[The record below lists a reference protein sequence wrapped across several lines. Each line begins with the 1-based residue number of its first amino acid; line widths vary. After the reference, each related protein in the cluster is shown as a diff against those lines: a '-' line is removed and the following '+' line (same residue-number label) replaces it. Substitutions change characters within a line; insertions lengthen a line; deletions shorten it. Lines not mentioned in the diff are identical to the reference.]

1 MEDIRSIHLRLLQ
14 GRLGEIAYQ
23 LTRVRFSSFHPQ
35 ETWCPAINVYRC
47 CDRMVICVDLAGVDR
62 TQIDLRV
69 EPRRVFVSG
78 RREPPEPEETETPP
92 LQILAWEIDHG
103 PFERE
108 IVMPLEVDPQRVRA
122 EQRHGLLWIHL
133 PWASNA

>member
-14 GRLGEIAYQ
+14 GRLGDIAYQ
-23 LTRVRFSSFHPQ
+23 LTRVRFSSFRPQ

-47 CDRMVICVDLAGVDR
+47 RDRMVICVDLAGMDR

-69 EPRRVFVSG
+69 EPRRVFISG
-78 RREPPEPEETETPP
+78 RREPPAPEETP

-108 IVMPLEVDPQRVRA
+108 IVMPLEVDPPHFRA